1 MRERWFA
8 DNRDLVKWATLLHI
22 ARENGLA
29 AILQVPYLRSET
41 KLPSVR
47 IDDRDVVIDAKV
59 WRFFRDLARIEELGV
74 TAGISIRVVTT
85 PFVAGAREVYL
96 QSVRSEIAAARH
108 PLLLFLDPDT
118 GLQPAQVGPA
128 HTTTCEIQ
136 ECWDALTGGDW
147 LVLYQHARRT
157 TTWIE
162 DVRKQFAAACG
173 EAPVMIAKS
182 AEIGTDVAFL
192 AARRS

>member
-8 DNRDLVKWATLLHI
+8 DNRDVVKWATLLHI

-29 AILQVPYLRSET
+29 AILQVPYVRSET

-47 IDDRDVVIDAKV
+47 IGEQDVVVDAQV

-85 PFVAGAREVYL
+85 PFVPGARDVYM
-96 QSVRSEIAAARH
+96 QSVRAEITAAKR
-108 PLLLFLDPDT
+108 PVLVFLDPDT
-118 GLQPAQVGPA
+118 GLQPQQVGAA
-128 HTTTCEIQ
+128 HTTTREVR
-136 ECWDALTGGDW
+136 ECWDALSAGDW

-157 TTWIE
+157 TTWVE
-162 DVRKQFAAACG
+162 DVRTQFAEACG
-173 EAPVMIAKS
+173 NAPVMLAKS
-182 AEIGTDVAFL
+182 TEIGTDVAFF
-192 AARRS
+192 AARKP